1 MNEDKK
7 ILTQFDAED
16 LAMCTCANLRKATRV
31 VTQAYNDAL
40 RPVGLRATQFTVL
53 AKLARKGKAPLS
65 QLAEALVM
73 DRTTLTRNLKP
84 LERRELIRIEHEDDL
99 RVRYV
104 SLTDAGK
111 AVFEE
116 ALPQWQKVQMQI
128 HSKLGQKRWSGFMG
142 DLSETVCAIQ
152 D

>member
-1 MNEDKK
+1 MSKDTN
-7 ILTQFDAED
+7 ILNQLDATNV
-16 LAMCTCANLRKATRV
+16 AMCTCANLRKTTRV

-84 LERRELIRIEHEDDL
+84 LERRELIRIESEEDQ
-99 RVRYV
+99 RVRYI

-111 AVFEE
+111 QVFED
-116 ALPQWQKVQMQI
+116 ALPQWQQVQMQI
-128 HSKLGQKRWSGFMG
+128 YSRLGQKRWSGFMG
-142 DLSETVCAIQ
+142 DLSEMVCAIQ